1 MKADL
6 LVNQAFRPFRR
17 SGNQSIPGCTT
28 VEPVSELAAA
38 RFRASGG
45 YTDLP
50 PSPQAL
56 NDSFTNYLIHWRNFL

>member
-38 RFRASGG
+38 RFRARGG
-45 YTDLP
+45 YTVL
-50 PSPQAL
+50 SV
-56 NDSFTNYLIHWRNFL
+56 